1 MKKIL
6 FKNRGFTLVEIMV
19 SMVIVS
25 LVVAGIYAVYTI
37 QQRTYTVQEQVTEM
51 QQKIRA
57 ALDFMSRD
65 IRMANFNPEG
75 ACSGI
80 QGIIDIASQNFSFDY
95 CGLHDGNWETHRVIY
110 SFNNGNL
117 VRDLARG
124 TSAGVA
130 RNLAEG
136 VDALEFL
143 YRDEDGDVA
152 QTANDIRSVRISMLV
167 RSTFPDP
174 RHTDTIVYRPASVP
188 PDDTP
193 GVNWLDPNPPN
204 DNFHRRLLITTVQ
217 LRNMGGQ

>member
-95 CGLHDGNWETHRVIY
+95 CDLHDGNWETHRVIY

-143 YRDEDGDVA
+143 YRDADGDDA
-152 QTANDIRSVRISMLV
+152 QTTNDIRSVRISMLV

-174 RHTDTIVYRPASVP
+174 RHTDTILYTPASG
-188 PDDTP
+188 DTA
-193 GVNWLDPNPPN
+193 WLDPNPPN
-204 DNFHRRLLITTVQ
+204 NNFHRRLLITTVQ